1 MSRIGKKVINIPAK
15 TKVEIKDSVIT
26 ATGALGTLSY
36 TVPEGIT
43 PKLDGAVLT
52 FSIPEDRE
60 GITPKLDGA
69 VLTFSIPE
77 DRVKE
82 LNALH
87 GTTRANVFNIIE
99 GVTNGFSKT
108 LEINGLGY
116 RASVAG
122 QKLNLELG
130 FSHPVNLDIPAGL
143 TVVVDP
149 KSGAVTIKGSD
160 KFKVGDFAAKI
171 RRIRPPEPY
180 KGSGIKYQGEHIA
193 RKAGKTAAGGK

>member
-1 MSRIGKKVINIPAK
+1 MSRIGKKVINVPAK
-15 TKVEIKDSVIT
+15 TKVEIKENVIT

-36 TVPEGIT
+36 TVPAGIT
-43 PKLDGAVLT
+43 PKLDNGTLS
-52 FSIPEDRE
+52 FSIDEKDYK
-60 GITPKLDGA
+60 T
-69 VLTFSIPE
+69 
-77 DRVKE
+77 

-99 GVTNGFSKT
+99 GVTNGFEKT

-122 QKLNLELG
+122 KKLNLELG
-130 FSHPVNLDIPAGL
+130 FSHPVNLDIPEGL
-143 TVVVDP
+143 TVTVDG
-149 KSGAVTIKGSD
+149 KTGFVTIKGSN
-160 KFKVGDFAAKI
+160 KFLVGDFAAKI

>member
-15 TKVEIKDSVIT
+15 TKVDVKDNVVT

-36 TVPEGIT
+36 TVPADIKINIENGVMT
-43 PKLDGAVLT
+43 L
-52 FSIPEDRE
+52 SIDESR
-60 GITPKLDGA
+60 A
-69 VLTFSIPE
+69 
-77 DRVKE
+77 KE
-82 LNALH
+82 LNAIH

-99 GVTNGFSKT
+99 GVTNGFHKN

-122 QKLNLELG
+122 NKLTLELG
-130 FSHPVNLDIPAGL
+130 FSHPVVVEVPAGI
-143 TVVVDP
+143 TVVADP
-149 KSGAVTIKGSD
+149 KSNLVEIKGSN
-160 KFKVGDFAAKI
+160 KFAVGDFAAKI

-193 RKAGKTAAGGK
+193 RKVGKTAAGGK

>member
-15 TKVEIKDSVIT
+15 TKVEIKENQIT

-36 TVPEGIT
+36 TVPAGIT
-43 PKLDGAVLT
+43 PELKDGALT
-52 FSIPEDRE
+52 FTVAE
-60 GITPKLDGA
+60 G
-69 VLTFSIPE
+69 
-77 DRVKE
+77 RVKE

-99 GVTNGFSKT
+99 GVTNGFSKV

-122 QKLNLELG
+122 KKLNLELG
-130 FSHPVNLDIPAGL
+130 FSHPVNLDIPEGL

-180 KGSGIKYQGEHIA
+180 KGTGIKYQGEHIA

>member
-1 MSRIGKKVINIPAK
+1 MSRIGKKIINIPAK
-15 TKVEIKDSVIT
+15 TKVEINGSVIT
-26 ATGALGTLSY
+26 ATGALGSLSY
-36 TVPEGIT
+36 TIPEGIT
-43 PKLDGAVLT
+43 PTIEGAVLT
-52 FSIPEDRE
+52 FSIPENRW
-60 GITPKLDGA
+60 
-69 VLTFSIPE
+69 
-77 DRVKE
+77 KE

-180 KGSGIKYQGEHIA
+180 KGSGIKYQGEHIV

>member
-1 MSRIGKKVINIPAK
+1 MSRIGKKIINIPAK
-15 TKVEIKDSVIT
+15 TKVDVKDNVVT

-36 TVPEGIT
+36 VVPADIT
-43 PKLDGAVLT
+43 IKIDNGVMTL
-52 FSIPEDRE
+52 SIDEA
-60 GITPKLDGA
+60 KK
-69 VLTFSIPE
+69 
-77 DRVKE
+77 KE
-82 LNALH
+82 LNAIH

-99 GVTNGFSKT
+99 GVTNGFHKN

-122 QKLNLELG
+122 NKLTLELG
-130 FSHPVNLDIPAGL
+130 FSHPVIMDVPTGI
-143 TVVVDP
+143 TVVADP
-149 KSGAVTIKGSD
+149 KSNLVEIKGSN
-160 KFKVGDFAAKI
+160 KFAVGDFAAKI

>member
-1 MSRIGKKVINIPAK
+1 MSRIGKKVINVPAK
-15 TKVEIKDSVIT
+15 TKVEIKDNVIT
-26 ATGALGTLSY
+26 ATGALGSLSY
-36 TVPEGIT
+36 TVPAGIT
-43 PKLDGAVLT
+43 PKLDNGTLS
-52 FSIPEDRE
+52 FSIEEKDYK
-60 GITPKLDGA
+60 T
-69 VLTFSIPE
+69 
-77 DRVKE
+77 

-99 GVTNGFSKT
+99 GVTNGFEKT

-122 QKLNLELG
+122 KKL
-130 FSHPVNLDIPAGL
+130 IPEGL
-143 TVVVDP
+143 TVTVDG
-149 KSGAVTIKGSD
+149 KTGFVTIKGSN
-160 KFKVGDFAAKI
+160 KFLVGDFAAKI

>member
-1 MSRIGKKVINIPAK
+1 MSRIGKKVINVPAK
-15 TKVEIKDSVIT
+15 TKVEIKENLIT
-26 ATGALGTLSY
+26 ATGALGTLTY
-36 TVPEGIT
+36 TVPDGIT
-43 PKLDGAVLT
+43 PELKDGTLT
-52 FSIPEDRE
+52 FTVAE
-60 GITPKLDGA
+60 G
-69 VLTFSIPE
+69 
-77 DRVKE
+77 RVKE

-99 GVTNGFSKT
+99 GVTNGFSKV

-122 QKLNLELG
+122 KKLNLELG
-130 FSHPVNLDIPAGL
+130 FSGL
-143 TVVVDP
+143 TVEVDG
-149 KSGAVTIKGSD
+149 KTGAVTIKGSD

-180 KGSGIKYQGEHIA
+180 KGSGIKYQGEHIT

>member
-1 MSRIGKKVINIPAK
+1 MSRIGKKTIAIPAG
-15 TKVEIKDSVIT
+15 TKVEVKDNVVT
-26 ATGALGTLSY
+26 ASGKLGTLSY
-36 TVPEGIT
+36 TIPAGIT
-43 PKLDGAVLT
+43 PKIENGVLS
-52 FSIPEDRE
+52 FSIDEKDYK
-60 GITPKLDGA
+60 T
-69 VLTFSIPE
+69 
-77 DRVKE
+77 

-87 GTTRANVFNIIE
+87 GTTRANVFNIVE

-122 QKLNLELG
+122 KKLNLELG
-130 FSHPVNLDIPAGL
+130 FSHPVNLDIPTGL
-143 TVVVDP
+143 SVEIDAKT
-149 KSGAVTIKGSD
+149 GFVTIKGSD
-160 KFKVGDFAAKI
+160 KFLVGDFAAKI

>member
-1 MSRIGKKVINIPAK
+1 MSRIGKKIINIPAK
-15 TKVEIKDSVIT
+15 TKVEIKENVIT
-26 ATGALGTLSY
+26 ANGALGTLSY
-36 TVPEGIT
+36 TLPEGVSA
-43 PKLDGAVLT
+43 KLEGASLS
-52 FSIPEDRE
+52 FSIPEN
-60 GITPKLDGA
+60 
-69 VLTFSIPE
+69 
-77 DRVKE
+77 RVKE
-82 LNALH
+82 LNAIH

-116 RASVAG
+116 RANVAG

>member
-1 MSRIGKKVINIPAK
+1 MSRIGKKIINVPAA

-36 TVPEGIT
+36 SIPEGII
-43 PKLDGAVLT
+43 PNLENGVLT
-52 FSIPEDRE
+52 FSVAEN
-60 GITPKLDGA
+60 
-69 VLTFSIPE
+69 
-77 DRVKE
+77 RVKE

-99 GVTNGFSKT
+99 GVTNGFTKV

-116 RASVAG
+116 RANVAG
-122 QKLNLELG
+122 TKLNLELG

-149 KSGAVTIKGSD
+149 KSGAVSIKGSD

-171 RRIRPPEPY
+171 RRLRPPEPY
-180 KGSGIKYQGEHIA
+180 KGSGIKYQGEHIT

>member
-1 MSRIGKKVINIPAK
+1 MSRIGKKIITIPAK

-26 ATGALGTLSY
+26 ATGALGTQSY
-36 TVPEGIT
+36 TVPAGIT
-43 PKLDGAVLT
+43 PKIDNGVLS
-52 FSIPEDRE
+52 FSIAEKDYK
-60 GITPKLDGA
+60 T
-69 VLTFSIPE
+69 
-77 DRVKE
+77 

-87 GTTRANVFNIIE
+87 GTTRANVFNLIE

-122 QKLNLELG
+122 KKLNLELG
-130 FSHPVNLDIPAGL
+130 FSHPVNLDIPTGL
-143 TVVVDP
+143 TVTVDP
-149 KSGAVTIKGSD
+149 KSGFVTIKGSD
-160 KFKVGDFAAKI
+160 KFAVGNFAAKI

-180 KGSGIKYQGEHIA
+180 KGSGIKYQGEHIV

>member
-15 TKVEIKDSVIT
+15 TKVDVKDNVVT

-36 TVPEGIT
+36 TVPADIKINIENGVMT
-43 PKLDGAVLT
+43 L
-52 FSIPEDRE
+52 SIDESR
-60 GITPKLDGA
+60 A
-69 VLTFSIPE
+69 
-77 DRVKE
+77 KE
-82 LNALH
+82 LNAIH

-99 GVTNGFSKT
+99 GVTNGFHNN

-122 QKLNLELG
+122 NKLTLELG
-130 FSHPVNLDIPAGL
+130 FSHPVVVEVPAGI
-143 TVVVDP
+143 TVVADP
-149 KSGAVTIKGSD
+149 KSNLVEIKGSN
-160 KFKVGDFAAKI
+160 KFAVGDFAAKI

>member
-15 TKVEIKDSVIT
+15 TKVDVKDNVVT

-36 TVPEGIT
+36 TVPADIKINIENGVMT
-43 PKLDGAVLT
+43 L
-52 FSIPEDRE
+52 SIDEAR
-60 GITPKLDGA
+60 K
-69 VLTFSIPE
+69 
-77 DRVKE
+77 KE
-82 LNALH
+82 LNAIH

-99 GVTNGFSKT
+99 GVTNGFHKN

-122 QKLNLELG
+122 NKLTLELG
-130 FSHPVNLDIPAGL
+130 FSHPVIMEVPAGL
-143 TVVVDP
+143 TVVADP
-149 KSGAVTIKGSD
+149 KSNLLEIKGSD
-160 KFKVGDFAAKI
+160 NFVVGDFAAKI

>member
-1 MSRIGKKVINIPAK
+1 MSRIGKKIINIPAK

-36 TVPEGIT
+36 SIPEGIT
-43 PKLDGAVLT
+43 PELKDGVLT
-52 FSIPEDRE
+52 FFVAEN
-60 GITPKLDGA
+60 
-69 VLTFSIPE
+69 
-77 DRVKE
+77 RVKE

-99 GVTNGFSKT
+99 GVTNGFSKV

-116 RASVAG
+116 RANVAG
-122 QKLNLELG
+122 TKLNLELG

-143 TVVVDP
+143 TVTVDP
-149 KSGAVTIKGSD
+149 KSGWVTIKGSD

-180 KGSGIKYQGEHIA
+180 KGSGIKYQGEHIV

>member
-15 TKVEIKDSVIT
+15 TKVDVKDNVVT

-36 TVPEGIT
+36 TVPADIKINIENGVMT
-43 PKLDGAVLT
+43 L
-52 FSIPEDRE
+52 SIDESR
-60 GITPKLDGA
+60 A
-69 VLTFSIPE
+69 
-77 DRVKE
+77 KE
-82 LNALH
+82 LNAIH

-99 GVTNGFSKT
+99 GVTNGFHKN

-122 QKLNLELG
+122 NKLTLELG
-130 FSHPVNLDIPAGL
+130 FSHPVVVEVPAGI
-143 TVVVDP
+143 TVVADP
-149 KSGAVTIKGSD
+149 KSNLVEIKGSN
-160 KFKVGDFAAKI
+160 KFAVGDFAAKI

-180 KGSGIKYQGEHIA
+180 KGSGIKYQGEHIT

>member
-1 MSRIGKKVINIPAK
+1 MSRIGKKIINVPAK

-36 TVPEGIT
+36 SIPEGIT
-43 PKLDGAVLT
+43 PELKDGVLA
-52 FSIPEDRE
+52 FSVAEN
-60 GITPKLDGA
+60 
-69 VLTFSIPE
+69 
-77 DRVKE
+77 RVKE

-99 GVTNGFSKT
+99 GVTNGFSKV

-116 RASVAG
+116 RANVAG
-122 QKLNLELG
+122 TKLNLELG

-143 TVVVDP
+143 TVTVDP
-149 KSGAVTIKGSD
+149 KSGWVTIKGSD

-180 KGSGIKYQGEHIA
+180 KGSGIKYQGEHIV

>member
-15 TKVEIKDSVIT
+15 TKVDVKDNVVT

-36 TVPEGIT
+36 TVPADIKINVENGVMT
-43 PKLDGAVLT
+43 L
-52 FSIPEDRE
+52 SIDEA
-60 GITPKLDGA
+60 KK
-69 VLTFSIPE
+69 
-77 DRVKE
+77 KE
-82 LNALH
+82 LNAIH

-99 GVTNGFSKT
+99 GVTNGFHKN

-122 QKLNLELG
+122 NKLTLEVG
-130 FSHPVNLDIPAGL
+130 FSHPVIMEVPAGI
-143 TVVVDP
+143 TVVADP
-149 KSGAVTIKGSD
+149 KSNLLEVKGSD
-160 KFKVGDFAAKI
+160 KFAVGDFAAKI

>member
-1 MSRIGKKVINIPAK
+1 MSRIGKKIIAIPAK
-15 TKVEIKDSVIT
+15 TKVEIKENIIT

-36 TVPEGIT
+36 TVPAGIT
-43 PKLDGAVLT
+43 PEIKDGNLT
-52 FSIPEDRE
+52 FSIPEN
-60 GITPKLDGA
+60 
-69 VLTFSIPE
+69 
-77 DRVKE
+77 RVKE

-99 GVTNGFSKT
+99 GVTNGFSKV

-116 RASVAG
+116 RAAVAG
-122 QKLNLELG
+122 KKLNLELG
-130 FSHPVNLDIPAGL
+130 FSHPVNLDIPEGL

-160 KFKVGDFAAKI
+160 KFLVGDFAAKI